1 MSNLRLFLLLAIGLV
16 SLQLWSA
23 WERDYGPPPE
33 SESPAATPGT
43 VVEPAALG
51 DLPAAPSDAPA
62 AESSALPADVPSDVP
77 AAPTDPTIEPAVVA
91 ESTPLATGQSV
102 IVSNDV
108 LRLTLSTT
116 GAEIRQAELLTYPVS
131 LERKDVP
138 IKLLDDSLKHYF
150 IAQTGLRATGPAPD
164 HTAPYSAT
172 GERFELA
179 AGAPSIEVPLTWRD
193 PSGLLVRK
201 VYSLDRG
208 SFVVNI
214 RHEIVNE
221 GTQPWRG
228 YQYRQMQR
236 VQPPKPSA
244 FAFNNPELYA
254 YVGAAV
260 YSPEEKFQK
269 LPFDDFKEE
278 PFNRQVAGGWSAMQ
292 QHYFL
297 GAFIPDAAEQTT
309 YSTAVLDPTGTLPT
323 RFMMRQASPPLDVA
337 PGATG
342 KLQTRLYLGP
352 KLQSVLPQVAPGLE
366 YTVDYGLITPI
377 AKPLFWVMAQIHKF
391 VGNWGL
397 SIIFLT
403 LLVKLAFYK
412 LSESQYRSMAKMR
425 KIQPKLEALK
435 QRYGD
440 DRQKMAQAQME
451 LFKAEKVNPIGGCL
465 PILLQLPVF
474 FALYWVIF
482 EAVELRQAPFFLW
495 IQDLSLKD
503 PLYILPILNVAVMW
517 YTQKLSPSP
526 GMDPVQKRVFQTMPL
541 IFGVMFAFFPAGLVL
556 YWLSNGLLGL
566 IQQLVIT
573 KRIESSK

>member
-16 SLQLWSA
+16 GLQLWSA
-23 WERDYGPPPE
+23 WERDYAPPE
-33 SESPAATPGT
+33 VPLIDTANSAS
-43 VVEPAALG
+43 G
-51 DLPAAPSDAPA
+51 DT
-62 AESSALPADVPSDVP
+62 ALPAVGDVPVAPADTPAAAPGEVPSDVP
-77 AAPTDPTIEPAVVA
+77 AAPSDAVATPSVEAPAA
-91 ESTPLATGQSV
+91 SGGTPIIIA
-102 IVSNDV
+102 NDV
-108 LRLTLSTT
+108 LRLTLSST
-116 GAEIRQAELLTYPVS
+116 GAEIRQAELLTYPIS
-131 LERKDVP
+131 LGRKDVP
-138 IKLLDDSLKHYF
+138 IKLLNDELGRYF

-164 HTAPYSAT
+164 HTAEYTASA
-172 GERFELA
+172 ERFELG
-179 AGAPSIEVPLTWRD
+179 AGAASIEVPLTWRH

-201 VYSLDRG
+201 VFSLDRG
-208 SFVVNI
+208 SFAVQVRHEVVN
-214 RHEIVNE
+214 ESGV
-221 GTQPWRG
+221 PWRG

-260 YSPEEKFQK
+260 YSPDEKFEK
-269 LPFDDFKEE
+269 LAFDDFVDE
-278 PFNRQVAGGWSAMQ
+278 PYARSFAGGWSAMQ

-297 GAFIPDAAEQTT
+297 GAFIPEPTEETA
-309 YSTAVLDPTGTLPT
+309 YSTAILQPNGMLPT
-323 RFMMRQASPPLDVA
+323 RFMMRQMSPTRDVA
-337 PGATG
+337 AGETG
-342 KLQTRLYLGP
+342 KFTTRLYLGP
-352 KLQSVLPQVAPGLE
+352 KLQSVLPNVAPGLE
-366 YTVDYGLITPI
+366 HTVDYGVITVI
-377 AKPLFWVMAQIHKF
+377 AKPLFWVMAQIHKL

-435 QRYGD
+435 ERYGD

-573 KRIESSK
+573 KRIENSK

>member
-1 MSNLRLFLLLAIGLV
+1 MSNLRLFLLLAIGLIG
-16 SLQLWSA
+16 LQLWSA
-23 WERDYGPPPE
+23 WERDYAPPIEAPLVDTTDT
-33 SESPAATPGT
+33 ATGD
-43 VVEPAALG
+43 AALPPVG
-51 DLPAAPSDAPA
+51 DVPIAPDASNPAAPG
-62 AESSALPADVPSDVP
+62 ELPSDVP
-77 AAPTDPTIEPAVVA
+77 APPGDAAATPNLETPTAA
-91 ESTPLATGQSV
+91 GGTPIV
-102 IVSNDV
+102 ISNDV
-108 LRLTLSTT
+108 LRLTLSSI
-116 GAEIRQAELLTYPVS
+116 GAEIRQAELLTYPIS

-138 IKLLDDSLKHYF
+138 IKLLNDELSRYF

-164 HTAPYSAT
+164 HTAEYTAS
-172 GERFELA
+172 GVRFEMGS
-179 AGAPSIEVPLTWRD
+179 GADSIEVPLTWRD
-193 PSGLLVRK
+193 PSGLIVRK
-201 VYSLDRG
+201 VFALERG
-208 SFVVNI
+208 SFVVQV
-214 RHEIVNE
+214 RHEVVNE
-221 GTQPWRG
+221 SGVPWRG

-236 VQPPKPSA
+236 VQPPTPSA

-260 YSPEEKFQK
+260 YSPDEKFEK
-269 LPFDDFKEE
+269 LAFGEFVDE
-278 PFNRQVAGGWSAMQ
+278 PYARSFAGGWSAMQ

-297 GAFIPDAAEQTT
+297 GAFIPEATEETA
-309 YSTAVLDPTGTLPT
+309 YSTAILQPSGMLPM
-323 RFMMRQASPPLDVA
+323 RFMMRQVSPTRDIA
-337 PGATG
+337 GGETG
-342 KLQTRLYLGP
+342 KFVSRLYLGP
-352 KLQSVLPQVAPGLE
+352 KLQSVLPGVAPGLE

-377 AKPLFWVMAQIHKF
+377 AKPLFWVMAQIHKL

-435 QRYGD
+435 ERYGD

-495 IQDLSLKD
+495 IHDLSLKD

-573 KRIESSK
+573 KRIENSK

>member
-1 MSNLRLFLLLAIGLV
+1 MSNLRLFLLLAIGMIG
-16 SLQLWSA
+16 LQLWSA
-23 WERDYGPPPE
+23 WERDYAPAPE
-33 SESPAATPGT
+33 VAMTDATPA
-43 VVEPAALG
+43 PAG
-51 DLPAAPSDAPA
+51 DANLPAVGDVPVAPDATNPAAPGV
-62 AESSALPADVPSDVP
+62 LPADVP
-77 AAPTDPTIEPAVVA
+77 AAPGEPAVSTAVA
-91 ESTPLATGQSV
+91 EAVAASGSTIIIA
-102 IVSNDV
+102 NDV
-108 LRLTLSTT
+108 LRLTLSSI
-116 GAEIRQAELLTYPVS
+116 GGEIRQAELLTYPIS

-138 IKLLDDSLKHYF
+138 IKLLNDELSRYF

-164 HTAPYSAT
+164 HTAEYTAN
-172 GERFELA
+172 GERFELGPDVA
-179 AGAPSIEVPLTWRD
+179 SIEVPLTWSD
-193 PSGLLVRK
+193 PGGLLVRK
-201 VYSLDRG
+201 VFTLERG
-208 SFVVNI
+208 SFVVSV
-214 RHEIVNE
+214 RHEIVNDSSL
-221 GTQPWRG
+221 PWRG

-260 YSPEEKFQK
+260 YSPDEKFEK
-269 LPFDDFKEE
+269 LAFDDFSDE
-278 PFNRQVAGGWSAMQ
+278 PYARSFAGGWSAMQ

-297 GAFIPDAAEQTT
+297 GAFIPDPAEETA
-309 YSTAVLDPTGTLPT
+309 YSTAILQPSGTLPT
-323 RFMMRQASPPLDVA
+323 RFMMRQVSPTRDIA
-337 PGATG
+337 AGEKG
-342 KLQTRLYLGP
+342 KFQTRLYLGP
-352 KLQSVLPQVAPGLE
+352 KLQSVLPAVAPGLE

-377 AKPLFWVMAQIHKF
+377 AKPLFWIMAQIHKL

-435 QRYGD
+435 ERYGD

-495 IQDLSLKD
+495 IHDLSLKD

-573 KRIESSK
+573 KRIESAK